1 MPVTD
6 YRSLDLAPDS
16 SSRGN
21 IGAVSP
27 VAPDVLTLATPFGS
41 LGNLTGPTAPLRL
54 PFTIST
60 FTPSRV
66 SLVPGNHTMAVA
78 TVAVDHATRVSPLLY
93 PPPFRANALGTVN
106 IAGIPITGQLW
117 PRGAPR
123 LY

>member
-6 YRSLDLAPDS
+6 YRTLDLAPDS
-16 SSRGN
+16 SSRVN
-21 IGAVSP
+21 IAATSP
-27 VAPDVLTLATPFGS
+27 VSGDILTLATSSPTVF
-41 LGNLTGPTAPLRL
+41 NLTGPTAPLRS

-60 FTPSRV
+60 FTPTRV
-66 SLVPGNHTMAVA
+66 SLVPGNHTMATA
-78 TVAVDHATRVSPLLY
+78 TVAVDHSTKLQPVLY
-93 PPPFRANALGTVN
+93 PNYHPTALGTVN